1 MAHQIIVLGSSSL
14 VGSHFVETFGHTY
27 ELSALGRRNIFSDQG
42 VMSEFRRIDMTNKNE
57 LQDAIRSSKAELVIN
72 FAAETDVDKCELERQ
87 AVDGRVFAANT
98 LAPQWIAE
106 ACRDSG
112 KLLYQIS
119 TDAIFDG
126 TSGPY
131 DEDDIPG
138 LCTSKMSWYG
148 CTKNL
153 AEAEIRKTLDSYC
166 IIRITHP
173 YRAAFEHK
181 TDFARNMLA
190 LYSRGQLYP
199 LFDDQVISPS
209 LVDDVSLALDF
220 LIRRNAT
227 GIFHVASKDSTTPF
241 AFGCK
246 LISTFFE
253 IRNPASVL
261 RKSSVRGFN
270 RTAGKAPRPVKGGLG
285 TSKLAE
291 MGFTPRTFEEGIDE
305 IHRQSMGVK

>member
-1 MAHQIIVLGSSSL
+1 MAHRIVVLGSSSL

-27 ELSALGRRNIFSDQG
+27 ELSALGRRNIFPNQG
-42 VMSEFRRIDMTNKNE
+42 VISEFRRIDITNKDE
-57 LQDAIRSSKAELVIN
+57 LQHAIRCCEAELVIN
-72 FAAETDVDKCELERQ
+72 FAAETDVDKCELETQ
-87 AVDGRVFAANT
+87 AVGGRVFATNT
-98 LAPQWIAE
+98 LAPQWVAE
-106 ACRDSG
+106 ACWDSG

-119 TDAIFDG
+119 TDAVFDG
-126 TSGPY
+126 SAGPY
-131 DEDDIPG
+131 KEDHDLGP
-138 LCTSKMSWYG
+138 CTTRMSWYG

-153 AEAEIRKTLDSYC
+153 AEAGIRKSLDSYC

-173 YRAAFEHK
+173 YRAAFEFK
-181 TDFARNMLA
+181 TDFARNILA

-227 GIFHVASKDSTTPF
+227 GIFHVASRDSTTPF

-246 LISTFFE
+246 LISTFFGV
-253 IRNPASVL
+253 RNPVSVL
-261 RKSSVRGFN
+261 RKGSVQEFN

-285 TSKLAE
+285 TSRVAK
-291 MGFTPRTFEEGIDE
+291 MGFIPRTFEEGICLL
-305 IHRQSMGVK
+305 